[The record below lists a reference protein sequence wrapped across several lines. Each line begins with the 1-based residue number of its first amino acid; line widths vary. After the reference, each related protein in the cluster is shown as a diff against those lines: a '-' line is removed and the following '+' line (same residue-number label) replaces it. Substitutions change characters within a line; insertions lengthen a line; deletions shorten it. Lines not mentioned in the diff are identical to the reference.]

1 MNLKPEKKLGFGL
14 MRLPVLE
21 DKSIDIESVCAMA
34 DAFLEAGFTYFDT
47 AYPYHGGASEPA
59 VRKVLAE
66 RHPRE
71 SYTLATKLPG
81 WLLSDT
87 VTPQPLFDEQLEK
100 TGAGYFDYYLLHS
113 VNRGNIEKY
122 DAHDCWN
129 WGLSLKEAGKIRYFG
144 FSFHDTPE
152 MLDELLSKHQ
162 VDFVQL
168 QINYLDWEN
177 ESVQSHGCY
186 EVATKHGV
194 PVVVMEPVKG
204 GTLATMPEAAADILK
219 AYAPDASLASW
230 AIRYAATL
238 PNVMAV
244 LSGMSNPEQMA
255 DNIATMKDFAPLKE
269 EEQAV
274 LQQAAE
280 KLVELKMIPCTA
292 CRYCVDDC
300 PKGIL
305 IPDIIR
311 CLNHTKVYGRSGSMK
326 KKYSQLAE
334 AGSPA
339 SECIGCGQCEGV
351 CPQHLEVPKIMQ
363 EAAALYEEQN

>member
-21 DKSIDIESVCAMA
+21 DKSIDLEAVCPMV
-34 DAFLEAGFTYFDT
+34 DALLEAGFTYFDT
-47 AYPYHGGASEPA
+47 AYPYHGGASESA
-59 VRKVLAE
+59 VRKVLVE

-81 WLLSDT
+81 WLLSET
-87 VTPQPLFDEQLEK
+87 VSAQQLFDEQLEK
-100 TGAGYFDYYLLHS
+100 TGAGYFDHYLLHS

-122 DAHDCWN
+122 DSFDCWN
-129 WGLSLKEAGKIRYFG
+129 WGLGLKAAGKIRWFG

-152 MLDELLSKHQ
+152 MLDELLSKHE

-177 ESVQSHGCY
+177 EAVQSRGCY

-219 AYAPDASLASW
+219 AHSPAASLASW
-230 AIRYAATL
+230 AIRYAASL
-238 PNVMAV
+238 PNVMTV
-244 LSGMSNPEQMA
+244 LSGMSNQEQIE
-255 DNIATMKDFAPLKE
+255 DNVATMKDFVPLNE
-269 EEQAV
+269 AEYAV
-274 LQQAAE
+274 LQQATD

-300 PKGIL
+300 PMSIQ

-311 CLNHTKVYGRSGSMK
+311 CLNHTKVYGRSGDMK
-326 KKYSQLAE
+326 KKYAQLAE

-339 SECIGCGQCEGV
+339 SACIGCGQCEGV
-351 CPQHLEVPKIMQ
+351 CPQHLEVPKIME
-363 EAAALYEEQN
+363 EAAALYEEQK